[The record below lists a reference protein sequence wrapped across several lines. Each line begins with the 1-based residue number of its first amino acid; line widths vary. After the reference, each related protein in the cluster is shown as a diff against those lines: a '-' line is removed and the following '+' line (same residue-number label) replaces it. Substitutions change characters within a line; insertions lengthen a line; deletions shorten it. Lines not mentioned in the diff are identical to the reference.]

1 MLGISLKVPRA
12 VELHM
17 GLVCV
22 ICTGPLQPL
31 ARATFVGVLWGPR
44 FLLGCCVSFPYLL
57 PLLQ

>member
-12 VELHM
+12 AELHM

-22 ICTGPLQPL
+22 FCTGPLQSL
-31 ARATFVGVLWGPR
+31 ARATFVGVPWGPR
-44 FLLGCCVSFPYLL
+44 FLLGCSVSFPYLL